1 MLSKKHLSLLEK
13 MIYEPDQYDRQT
25 QEIYGGKD
33 VIDSNTIIALERET
47 LKAVLEIKF
56 SEEQEAAQQ
65 EMLKIKDR
73 GEH

>member
-33 VIDSNTIIALERET
+33 VIDSNTI
-47 LKAVLEIKF
+47 
-56 SEEQEAAQQ
+56 
-65 EMLKIKDR
+65 
-73 GEH
+73 

>member
-1 MLSKKHLSLLEK
+1 
-13 MIYEPDQYDRQT
+13 
-25 QEIYGGKD
+25 
-33 VIDSNTIIALERET
+33 
-47 LKAVLEIKF
+47 VLEIKF